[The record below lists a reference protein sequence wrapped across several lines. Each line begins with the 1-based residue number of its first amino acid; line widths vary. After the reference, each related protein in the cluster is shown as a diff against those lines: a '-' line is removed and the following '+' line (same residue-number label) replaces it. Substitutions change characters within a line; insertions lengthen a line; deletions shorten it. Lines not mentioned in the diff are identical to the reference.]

1 MRGYLKDSVISCGFS
16 LPEEIVP
23 KSQCKPMMVTH
34 GFIHLYACMYV
45 YYGFLYILMKD
56 QTEQA
61 DHLSSSA

>member
-1 MRGYLKDSVISCGFS
+1 
-16 LPEEIVP
+16 
-23 KSQCKPMMVTH
+23 MMVTH